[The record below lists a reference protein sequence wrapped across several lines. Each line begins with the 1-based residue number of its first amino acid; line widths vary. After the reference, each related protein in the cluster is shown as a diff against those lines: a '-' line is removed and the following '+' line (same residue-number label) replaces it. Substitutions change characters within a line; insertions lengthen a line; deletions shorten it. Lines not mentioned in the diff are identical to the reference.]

1 MPHLAGEPRNQLIM
15 ISLEN
20 SVPQDAFVR
29 VIDAFVD
36 AIDMESF
43 GFDHTTSKDEGRP
56 CFHPSILMK
65 LYLYGYRYGIRS
77 SRKLE
82 REARL
87 NIEALWLTS
96 CQNPR
101 YKTIADFR
109 KKHAKAFRQ
118 VFRSFVVLLKDW
130 NMVDGKTIA
139 IDSFKIRAQNSLKN
153 NLNLAK
159 IERHLAYIDA
169 KIDQYQAE
177 LDLADRDDQRQE
189 LQKKIQ
195 AQQARKSSY
204 KAAEKKLRESG
215 QDQISLTDP
224 DARAVVLHRNIVNVG
239 YNVQAS
245 VDSKNKLL
253 VEFDTGEIND
263 SHALAP
269 MAQATKQLLNTEQ
282 MDVLADKGYHTGE
295 ELQQC
300 EKLGITTY
308 ISPKATAPKD
318 SGVFPGSDFIYSLQ
332 DDSYTCPAGQTMKTN
347 KVWHAHSGKERTPA
361 FRFQRY
367 TTTACKKCLLG
378 SQCTKGKANGR
389 VIHRSEFAA
398 SIERNNS
405 RVTANPNY
413 YRQRQQIAEHPFG
426 TLKRQRGFTFTLMK
440 GKHKVLAEVGLEFIG
455 YNLVRCISV
464 VGITE
469 LIKKLKKHGLLV
481 LKCLLKSFLAR
492 IRMQAFSNPKKLF
505 LVVQKIGTPNSQQIS
520 IIPYI

>member
-1 MPHLAGEPRNQLIM
+1 MPHLSGEPRNQLIM
-15 ISLEN
+15 LSLES
-20 SVPQDAFVR
+20 SVPADAFVR

-36 AIDMESF
+36 ATDLESF
-43 GFDHTTSKDEGRP
+43 GFDHISSKDEGRP
-56 CFHPSILMK
+56 CFHPSILLK

-96 CQNPR
+96 CRNPR

-118 VFRSFVVLLKDW
+118 VFRSFVLLLKEW
-130 NMVDGKTIA
+130 KLLDGKTIA

-153 NLNLAK
+153 NLNHAK
-159 IERHLAYIDA
+159 IERHLDYIDE

-177 LDLADRDDQRQE
+177 LDKADREDLRQE
-189 LQKKIQ
+189 LRQKIQ
-195 AQQARKSSY
+195 SQKTRKKAY
-204 KAAEKKLRESG
+204 KAAEKKLQETG

-253 VEFDTGEIND
+253 VEFDTGDVND

-269 MAQATKQLLNTEQ
+269 MAQATQQLLQTEQ

-295 ELQQC
+295 ELNKC
-300 EKLGITTY
+300 EQLGITTY
-308 ISPKATAPKD
+308 ISPKAPVVKD
-318 SGVFPGSDFIYSLQ
+318 SELFPVSDFIYSEQ
-332 DDSYTCPAGQTMKTN
+332 DDTYTCPAGETMRTN
-347 KVWHAHSGKERTPA
+347 NTWYAHSGKERTPA
-361 FRFQRY
+361 FRFRRY
-367 TTTACKKCLLG
+367 TTTACKNCCLR

-389 VIHRSEFAA
+389 AIDRSEYAGC
-398 SIERNNS
+398 IERNNI
-405 RVTANPNY
+405 RVTKNPNY
-413 YRQRQQIAEHPFG
+413 YRQRQQLAEHPFG

-440 GKHKVLAEVGLEFIG
+440 GKQNVLAEVALEFIG
-455 YNLVRCISV
+455 YNMVRCISII
-464 VGITE
+464 GITE
-469 LIKKLKKHGLLV
+469 LIKILKKYGLGA
-481 LKCLLKSFLAR
+481 LKCLFSAFLAQLRTMAYHNLKTSFL
-492 IRMQAFSNPKKLF
+492 I
-505 LVVQKIGTPNSQQIS
+505 VQKITAAYRQQVT

>member
-1 MPHLAGEPRNQLIM
+1 MPHLAGELRNQLIM
-15 ISLEN
+15 LSLET
-20 SVPQDAFVR
+20 SVPADAFVR

-36 AIDMESF
+36 AIDLESF

-56 CFHPSILMK
+56 CFHPSILLK

-118 VFRSFVVLLKDW
+118 VFRRFVLLLKDW
-130 NMVDGKTIA
+130 KLVDGKTIA

-153 NLNLAK
+153 NLNQAK
-159 IERHLAYIDA
+159 IERHLAYIDD

-177 LDLADRDDQRQE
+177 LDQADSEDQQQE
-189 LQKKIQ
+189 LQEKIRS
-195 AQQARKSSY
+195 QQARKSSY
-204 KAAEKKLRESG
+204 KTVEKKLQETG

-253 VEFDTGEIND
+253 VEFDTGDVND

-269 MAQATKQLLNTEQ
+269 MAQATRELLRTEQ

-295 ELQQC
+295 ELQKC
-300 EKLGITTY
+300 EQQGITTY
-308 ISPKATAPKD
+308 ISPKAPVVKD
-318 SGVFPGSDFIYSLQ
+318 SELFPITDFIYSEK
-332 DDSYTCPAGQTMKTN
+332 DDWYSCPAGEIMKTN
-347 KVWHAHSGKERTPA
+347 KVWHAHSGRNKPA
-361 FRFQRY
+361 PYRFQRY
-367 TTTACKKCLLG
+367 TTTVCKTCAFRR
-378 SQCTKGKANGR
+378 QCTNNKQNGR
-389 VIHRSEFAA
+389 VIERSEYAA
-398 SIERNNS
+398 SIERNNI
-405 RVTANPNY
+405 RVNANPNY
-413 YRQRQQIAEHPFG
+413 YRQRQQLAEHPFG

-440 GKHKVLAEVGLEFIG
+440 GKHNVLGEVGLEFIG
-455 YNLVRCISV
+455 YNLSRCISLI
-464 VGITE
+464 GITE
-469 LIKKLKKHGLLV
+469 LIKALKNYGFSPFKRFFR
-481 LKCLLKSFLAR
+481 SFLAL
-492 IRMQAFSNPKKLF
+492 IPVSGFPSPKNYISYCS
-505 LVVQKIGTPNSQQIS
+505 KIMLPHTYRTINM
-520 IIPYI
+520 PYI

>member
-15 ISLEN
+15 LSLEN
-20 SVPQDAFVR
+20 SVPSDAFVR

-36 AIDMESF
+36 AIDLESF
-43 GFDHTTSKDEGRP
+43 GFDHTSSKNEGRP
-56 CFHPSILMK
+56 CFHPSILLK

-87 NIEALWLTS
+87 NLEALWLTS
-96 CQNPR
+96 CQSPR

-118 VFRSFVVLLKDW
+118 VFRQFVVLLKDW
-130 NMVDGKTIA
+130 NLVDGKTIA

-153 NLNLAK
+153 NLNQAK
-159 IERHLAYIDA
+159 IERHLAYIDG
-169 KIDQYQAE
+169 KIDQYQTE
-177 LDLADRDDQRQE
+177 LDQADQEDQQQE
-189 LQKKIQ
+189 LREKLQQ
-195 AQQARKSSY
+195 QQARKSSY
-204 KAAEKKLRESG
+204 KTAEKKLQQSQQE
-215 QDQISLTDP
+215 QISLTDP

-253 VEFDTGEIND
+253 VEFDAGDVND

-269 MAQATKQLLNTEQ
+269 MAEATRELLKTEL

-295 ELQQC
+295 ELQKC
-300 EKLGITTY
+300 EQQGITTY
-308 ISPKATAPKD
+308 ISPKAPVVKD
-318 SGVFPGSDFIYSLQ
+318 SGLFAITDFIYSEK
-332 DDSYTCPAGQTMKTN
+332 DDTYTCPAGEKLRTN
-347 KVWHAHSGKERTPA
+347 KVWHAHSGKKRTPA

-367 TTTACKKCLLG
+367 TTTACKTCVLR

-389 VIHRSEFAA
+389 AIDRSEYAG
-398 SIERNNS
+398 SIERNNI

-440 GKHKVLAEVGLEFIG
+440 GKEKVLGEVGLEFIG
-455 YNLVRCISV
+455 YNLSRCASIMGIPELVKALRENRFQVFIRIISFFLSRFD
-464 VGITE
+464 E
-469 LIKKLKKHGLLV
+469 L
-481 LKCLLKSFLAR
+481 
-492 IRMQAFSNPKKLF
+492 KLF
-505 LVVQKIGTPNSQQIS
+505 QAKTVKIYCSKNQGFTDLKNAF
-520 IIPYI
+520 

>member
-15 ISLEN
+15 LSLEN

-36 AIDMESF
+36 AIDLESF

-56 CFHPSILMK
+56 CFHPSILLK

-87 NIEALWLTS
+87 NLEALWLTS

-118 VFRSFVVLLKDW
+118 VFRRFVVLLKDW

-153 NLNLAK
+153 NLNQAK
-159 IERHLAYIDA
+159 IERHLAYIDD

-177 LDLADRDDQRQE
+177 LDLADREDQRQE
-189 LQKKIQ
+189 LREKLQQ
-195 AQQARKSSY
+195 QQARKSSY
-204 KAAEKKLRESG
+204 KAAEKKLQETG

-253 VEFDTGEIND
+253 VEFDTGDVND

-269 MAQATKQLLNTEQ
+269 MAEATRELLKTEQ

-295 ELQQC
+295 ELHKCEQQ
-300 EKLGITTY
+300 GITTY
-308 ISPKATAPKD
+308 ISPKAPVVKD
-318 SGVFPGSDFIYSLQ
+318 SELFPVTDFIYSEK
-332 DDSYTCPAGQTMKTN
+332 DDAYTCPAGEKLRTN

-367 TTTACKKCLLG
+367 TTTACKTCILRA
-378 SQCTKGKANGR
+378 QCTKGKANGR
-389 VIHRSEFAA
+389 AIDRSEYAG
-398 SIERNNS
+398 SIERNNI

-413 YRQRQQIAEHPFG
+413 YRQRQQLAEHPFG

-440 GKHKVLAEVGLEFIG
+440 GKHNVLGEVGLEFIG
-455 YNLVRCISV
+455 YNLSRCISV
-464 VGITE
+464 IGITD
-469 LIKKLKKHGLLV
+469 LIKALKKYGFSTFERFF
-481 LKCLLKSFLAR
+481 KSFLVPIPASGFP
-492 IRMQAFSNPKKLF
+492 APKNLIF
-505 LVVQKIGTPNSQQIS
+505 YCSKIMIPPAHRTINM
-520 IIPYI
+520 PYI